1 MLNSFVEEIKG
12 QISNIKNLTLSPE
25 TELNNTD
32 SNMLTDN
39 ENSDILNNEFD
50 KNLNNAMEIFGNSSS
65 NKEETNYE
73 IDDLEE
79 KEQEREL

>member
-1 MLNSFVEEIKG
+1 
-12 QISNIKNLTLSPE
+12 
-25 TELNNTD
+25 
-32 SNMLTDN
+32 MLTDN